1 MLTPIEAF
9 KLSIEK
15 WEGLYQDDP
24 ADTGNIVLADG
35 RRIGTMRGVTPVAWA
50 SFLNKPVR
58 EITAEA
64 MKAISLTDAARV
76 YEQSY
81 YKAPGYVKF
90 EWGPSV
96 DVACD
101 IGWGS
106 GPVRGIRALQTL
118 SGCVVDGSVG
128 PKTVAAH
135 KSWLAEIGDK
145 QAVDALAEWRRQW
158 YRKIVE
164 VRPSNGKFL
173 KGWLNRANWQTSGGT
188 WWKAW
193 HREATLIN
201 PATPSVE
208 SVPSPT
214 LRSAV
219 ESIDAAALDAL
230 GHEVTKAVI
239 NLFPPLAV
247 AQNLLKRLFS

>member
-1 MLTPIEAF
+1 MQPIDAF

-15 WEGLYQDDP
+15 WEGLYQ
-24 ADTGNIVLADG
+24 ADKADVGNVIRADG
-35 RRIGTMRGVTPVAWA
+35 SVVGTMRGVTPGAWA
-50 SFLNKPVR
+50 HFLNRPVS
-58 EITAEA
+58 EITPEM

-76 YEQSY
+76 YEQNY
-81 YKAPGYVKF
+81 YKTPGYVKF
-90 EWGPSV
+90 EWGPTV

-106 GPVRGIRALQTL
+106 GPVRGIRAVQTL
-118 SGCVVDGSVG
+118 SGCPVDGSVG

-135 KSWLAEIGDK
+135 KSWIAEIGDK

-164 VRPSNGKFL
+164 VRPSNAKFL
-173 KGWLNRANWQTSGGT
+173 KGWLNRANWQSTASP
-188 WWKAW
+188 WWQHWQA
-193 HREATLIN
+193 ATK
-201 PATPSVE
+201 PSPQSE
-208 SVPSPT
+208 PVPST
-214 LRSAV
+214 TIRAAV

-230 GHEVTKAVI
+230 DHEIAKAVI

-247 AQNLLKRLFS
+247 AHSLLKRLFS